1 MDAITDAPRADE
13 LSLYLERRLAAPR
26 ELVFDA
32 WVDPMHLR
40 RWSAPHGFDIPDCG
54 GEARP
59 GGTWHATMRSPE
71 GKLLRLVG
79 TYREVV
85 RPERLV
91 FSHAW
96 LEEDGQ
102 PGPETL
108 VTVVLEEVEDG
119 TLLRFTQTGFAGAA
133 SRDGHG
139 EGWSQCFERLAA
151 LLAAED

>member
-1 MDAITDAPRADE
+1 MDTITDAPRTDAHT
-13 LSLYLERRLAAPR
+13 LYLERLLAAPR

-40 RWSAPHGFDIPDCG
+40 RWSAPHGFEIPESG

-59 GGTWHATMRSPE
+59 GGAWHATMRSPE
-71 GKLLRLVG
+71 GRLLRLVG

-85 RPERLV
+85 RPRRLV
-91 FSHAW
+91 FTHAW
-96 LEEDGQ
+96 LEEDGT
-102 PGPETL
+102 PGPETV
-108 VTVVLEEVEDG
+108 VTVVLEAVEGG
-119 TLLRFTQTGFAGAA
+119 TLLRFTQSGFARPE

-151 LLAAED
+151 LLSDGE